1 MQKRIVIL
9 GAGESGV
16 GAALLAL
23 SKGFEVFVSDSGA
36 IQPQYQAILTQNH
49 IDFEQGRHTKAII
62 LNAHEVIKSPG
73 IPESVPIVQ
82 ALKTAGIPVIGE
94 VEFAAR
100 YTSARMLTITGTNG
114 KTTTTLLLYHLLK
127 EAGFAVGLAGNVGH
141 SLARQVMDDRFDIYV
156 VELSSFQ
163 LDTLFDFKSDVAILL
178 NITPDHLDRYDYD
191 FDKYVSSKFRILNNM
206 LPEDNFIYFYDDFVI
221 KKRLS
226 HLLPDVSA
234 FAVSLTE
241 QPKRGAFLADDEFV
255 FRTGITEDFT
265 IKSAD
270 VPVHGRH
277 NHINIMVA
285 VIAAVVAG
293 AGIEAIKKALKTF
306 KNASHRLEEV
316 DNFNNI
322 AFVNDSKATNV
333 DAAFYALGAFN
344 KPVVWIAGGID
355 KGNDYSKLKP
365 IVRENVRAMV
375 CLGLD
380 NKKLIAAFKEEV
392 KALQQST
399 NMDEAVKK
407 SFELAQSGDVILLSP
422 ACASFDL
429 FKNYEERGEQFKEA
443 VTKLIL
449 NKREVV

>member
-36 IQPQYQAILTQNH
+36 IQPQYQTILTQNH
-49 IDFEQGRHTKAII
+49 IDFEQGRHTKALI

-82 ALKTAGIPVIGE
+82 TLKTAGIPVIGE

-127 EAGFAVGLAGNVGH
+127 EAGFAVGLAGNVGY

-226 HLLPDVSA
+226 HLLPVVSA

-241 QPKRGAFLADDEFV
+241 QPERGAFLADDEFV
-255 FRTGITEDFT
+255 FRTGIIEDFT

>member
-49 IDFEQGRHTKAII
+49 VDFEQGRHTKALI

-73 IPESVPIVQ
+73 IPEAAPIVQ
-82 ALKTAGIPVIGE
+82 TLKTAGIPVIGE

-141 SLARQVMDDRFDIYV
+141 SLAHQVMDDRFDIYV

-178 NITPDHLDRYDYD
+178 NITPDHLDRYDFD

-241 QPKRGAFLADDEFV
+241 QPERGAFLADDEFV
-255 FRTGITEDFT
+255 FRTGIIEDFT

-270 VPVHGRH
+270 VPIHGRH

-380 NKKLIAAFKEEV
+380 NEKLIAAFKEEV
-392 KALQQST
+392 KALQQSK

>member
-49 IDFEQGRHTKAII
+49 VDFEQGRHTKALI

-73 IPESVPIVQ
+73 IPEAAPIVQ
-82 ALKTAGIPVIGE
+82 TLKTAGIPVIGE

-141 SLARQVMDDRFDIYV
+141 SLAHQVMDDRFDIYV

-163 LDTLFDFKSDVAILL
+163 LDTLFDFKSDVAMLL

-241 QPKRGAFLADDEFV
+241 QPERGAFLADDEFV
-255 FRTGITEDFT
+255 FRTGIIEDFT
-265 IKSAD
+265 IKSED
-270 VPVHGRH
+270 VPIHGRH

-392 KALQQST
+392 KALQQSK